1 MALFQRMGNS
11 SHSYGTKFS
20 LEAFSIEEEEFAA
33 GETSATPLADAA
45 AQGEGDIAEA
55 AADAVEVSNDV
66 DVMQE
71 AMFALEDGEEIAAVQ
86 DQVDNATQNDIDNAA
101 ALQQTVMERVEGAGN
116 VEDVPATES
125 RVGGRISTEGFK
137 EWIKAAWEKI
147 KEFAGNIYHKIK
159 MIWKKFVNG
168 TGRLQKRAKALK
180 DKLKDKKAKFKDSD
194 AKITYSS
201 AILAKTDSGK
211 FEPSHASEAA
221 EEVLARAKVI
231 ESELKDNV
239 KAVKDAIKEPLDK
252 SKIKDLSESGYTA
265 MVKKAAK
272 DVIDIKLKAANVKD
286 FSLDKRFGAGSQTKY
301 APETFG
307 NKGLFFSVNH
317 RDSDGLGSVLNSFTC
332 RFESIHK
339 SFSGGKV
346 KDNEHKP
353 LEKEACQKIA
363 NSVEDGAKELEKFF
377 DKGTGNVEKEIDTL
391 KEDINKAVKEHGE
404 ADEFSSYGKEAAK
417 GVQRA
422 YVVPTQLL
430 RAYVN
435 YASYLVQLAGA
446 ALTVAEISVDKLE
459 DDKKD

>member
-1 MALFQRMGNS
+1 MALFQRMGTSGSVGN
-11 SHSYGTKFS
+11 TKFS
-20 LEAFSIEEEEFAA
+20 FEAFSIEEEEFQT
-33 GETSATPLADAA
+33 GETAATPLADAA

-55 AADAVEVSNDV
+55 AAEAVEVSNDV

-86 DQVDNATQNDIDNAA
+86 EQVDNATQSDIDNAA

-125 RVGGRISTEGFK
+125 RVGGKISVEGFK

-180 DKLKDKKAKFKDSD
+180 EKLKDKKDKLKDSE

-201 AILAKTDSGK
+201 TILSRTDSGK
-211 FEPSHASEAA
+211 FEPTNAVEAA
-221 EEVLARAKVI
+221 AEILKI
-231 ESELKDNV
+231 SKGLESELKDR
-239 KAVKDAIKEPLDK
+239 VKDVKDSIKPALDK
-252 SKIKDLSESGYTA
+252 AKIKDLNESDY
-265 MVKKAAK
+265 VKLVKNAAESASMNGASGSK
-272 DVIDIKLKAANVKD
+272 K
-286 FSLDKRFGAGSQTKY
+286 FTLDNRFGKNATVDY
-301 APETFG
+301 APTVFG
-307 NKGLFFSVNH
+307 NKAVFVAVNFET
-317 RDSDGLGSVLNSFTC
+317 GSSLSSALSSFTA
-332 RFESIHK
+332 RFESVHK

-353 LEKEACQKIA
+353 LTYGHCETVAKE
-363 NSVEDGAKELEKFF
+363 VEDAAKELEKFF
-377 DKGTGNVEKEIDTL
+377 DKGTSNIDKEIDTL
-391 KEDINKAVKEHGE
+391 KEDISKAVKEHGE
-404 ADEFSSYGKEAAK
+404 ANEYSSYGKEAAK

-435 YASYLVQLAGA
+435 YASYLVQLGGA
-446 ALTVAEISVDKLE
+446 ALTVAEISADKYE
-459 DDKKD
+459 DKDKKD